1 MSTELEVKFLLSHP
15 AAFISRL
22 EDLGAKIDAPRI
34 HETNL
39 RFDTPDRKLTN
50 SYQVLRL
57 RQDARVRVTYK
68 GSGKL
73 RGGVRARKE
82 IEFEAGDF
90 EAAKAMFEALGYEV
104 SFIYEKYRT
113 TYTLRITETGHFGE
127 EAAEA
132 ATTNDEV
139 EIVVDETPLGTFTEI
154 EGENAGAIQLT
165 AARLGLDWEARIND
179 SYTYLFEKVKNSLS
193 LPIRDLTFINFE
205 GVSVTP
211 EAMKV
216 KIGD

>member
-15 AAFISRL
+15 AALISRL
-22 EDLGAKIDAPRI
+22 EDLGAKLEAPRI
-34 HETNL
+34 QETNL
-39 RFDTPDRKLTN
+39 RFDTPDQKLTRT
-50 SYQVLRL
+50 YQVLRL

-82 IEFEAGDF
+82 IEFEVDNF
-90 EAAKAMFEALGYEV
+90 EAAKMLFEALGYEV

-113 TYTLRITETGHFGE
+113 TYALHVPETGHFGE

-132 ATTNDEV
+132 AKPNEEV

-154 EGENAGAIQLT
+154 EGENAGAIQL
-165 AARLGLDWEARIND
+165 AASRLGLNWEARIND
-179 SYTYLFEKVKNSLS
+179 SYTYLFEKVKSSLA
-193 LPIRDLTFINFE
+193 LLCRDLTFENFE
-205 GVSVTP
+205 GVNVTP
-211 EAMKV
+211 ESMKV
-216 KIGD
+216 RIGD